1 MDIKAEL
8 ENKVKR
14 YRELTA
20 EAIEKVKLNKNL
32 CKERKKIAEDFLDMA
47 KRYFADGKFF
57 EKKGK
62 LATALAAYSYAHAW
76 LDAGARAEL
85 FDVKNN
91 RLFAKD

>member
-1 MDIKAEL
+1 
-8 ENKVKR
+8 
-14 YRELTA
+14 
-20 EAIEKVKLNKNL
+20 
-32 CKERKKIAEDFLDMA
+32 MA
-47 KRYFADGKFF
+47 KRYLADGKFF

-85 FDVKNN
+85 FDVKSS